1 MPHRVNLQIIM
12 RVKLAS
18 CGFLENV
25 ILAQKFYV
33 LYKLCE
39 EQLTKQ
45 VTARL
50 LFLCMCVWVCAC
62 KCWYPQRPEEGSRP
76 FWARAA
82 SGWKLPAVGPR
93 QGAGRLKSTV
103 CLSDCIWLSFSE
115 KRHRLGSCP
124 VTLLSLMER
133 FLFYSK
139 EREKNCAPNT

>member
-45 VTARL
+45 VKAWL
-50 LFLCMCVWVCAC
+50 LFLSV
-62 KCWYPQRPEEGSRP
+62 RH
-76 FWARAA
+76 
-82 SGWKLPAVGPR
+82 
-93 QGAGRLKSTV
+93 
-103 CLSDCIWLSFSE
+103 LSFCVCVYGYVHVSAGTHRGQKRPADPSE
-115 KRHRLGSCP
+115 LELPVVGSCQLWVLDKRLGI
-124 VTLLSLMER
+124 
-133 FLFYSK
+133 
-139 EREKNCAPNT
+139 